1 MTTSC
6 HKSSV
11 EDGAAFS
18 SLING
23 LGGQSLYRALFGQ
36 YNFTSL
42 VEYTYVT
49 VSAKNEDGLLG
60 GFASFN
66 DGLSGD
72 LESFDHF
79 LEEIATIVPE
89 CSVSCLRSVQQ
100 LSH

>member
-1 MTTSC
+1 MTTTC
-6 HKSSV
+6 HQSSV

-42 VEYTYVT
+42 VEYTYLT
-49 VSAKNEDGLLG
+49 VSAKNDEGLMG

-72 LESFDHF
+72 LESFDSF
-79 LEEIATIVPE
+79 LAEIAAFVPG
-89 CSVSCLRSVQQ
+89 CSVRCVFS
-100 LSH
+100 